1 MRNPLKDFL
10 YFSRRERQGILV
22 LITGIILIFLSGYIY
37 NFRQEHRERTDEEI
51 QQQASA
57 VEEYEEFIASVREKD
72 NKREFHSNRY
82 PINSSSKITLTSFN
96 PNTADSATFRKLGL
110 PGWMVKNILRYRS
123 KGGKFR
129 KAEDFKKIYGLKE
142 EQYEN
147 LLPYLYIAPEDTMRN
162 TARLYS
168 TSITTDSTKALHEP
182 SYKYPVGTVINLNLA
197 DTIELKKIPGIGSGI
212 ARSIV
217 GYRRNLGGFYRIEQ
231 LQDINL
237 DYRQLETWFCIYDED
252 IRLININRSGVERLR
267 KHPYINFYQAKAIVE
282 YRKKQGALH
291 NLKPFALYEEFT
303 KDDLEKISHYICFE

>member
-22 LITGIILIFLSGYIY
+22 LITGIILLFLSGYIY
-37 NFRQEHRERTDEEI
+37 TFRQEHKERTDEEI
-51 QQQASA
+51 QLQVSA
-57 VEEYEEFIASVREKD
+57 VEEYEDFIASVREKD
-72 NKREFHSNRY
+72 NKREFHSGRY
-82 PINSSSKITLTSFN
+82 PISSSSKITLTSFN

-129 KAEDFKKIYGLKE
+129 KAEDFKKIYGLEE

-147 LLPYLYIAPEDTMRN
+147 LLPYLYITPEDTMRN
-162 TARLYS
+162 TARLYNS
-168 TSITTDSTKALHEP
+168 SITTDSTKALREP

-212 ARSIV
+212 ARLIV

-237 DYRQLETWFCIYDED
+237 DYRQLENWFCIHDED
-252 IRLININRSGVERLR
+252 IRLINLNRSGVERLR
-267 KHPYINFYQAKAIVE
+267 NHPYINFYQAKVFVE
-282 YRKKQGALH
+282 YRKKKGTLH
-291 NLKPFALYEEFT
+291 SLKPFTLYEEFT
-303 KDDLEKISHYICFE
+303 EDDLEKISHYVCFD